1 MKPIRHLIAIVF
13 LLCGLSARGSEKV
26 YDRDDM
32 VGTYKCS
39 AVPEFV
45 LDVHLH
51 ADNTFMVVCNESY
64 KRFGKWEVADDKVL
78 LHFDELVQ
86 NPGQSSNELDQYVT
100 KGLEIID
107 KNNLFW
113 GYFLQNGHEKRVDLQ
128 RSDGAESSSK
138 RKANKVVWKDILKEV
153 IKEVID

>member
-1 MKPIRHLIAIVF
+1 MNWCK
-13 LLCGLSARGSEKV
+13 
-26 YDRDDM
+26 
-32 VGTYKCS
+32 
-39 AVPEFV
+39 
-45 LDVHLH
+45 
-51 ADNTFMVVCNESY
+51 
-64 KRFGKWEVADDKVL
+64 
-78 LHFDELVQ
+78 

-138 RKANKVVWKDILKEV
+138 RKANKGVWKDILKEV
-153 IKEVID
+153 IKEVVD